1 MEATSVGKGTSMAAT
16 TVRPTGRLRLLG
28 SALVL
33 SALSLVG
40 LGLLALAVLSAALIP
55 AWVGVP
61 LVLGAV
67 AVLRWF
73 AGLHRARAGRL
84 LGVEI
89 GRPYRPLSR
98 RGMFGRLKVIV
109 GDPATWRDAA
119 WVLVNASV
127 GTVLRLL
134 PVGLFLAGVA
144 ALVFPAVWPYLPAT
158 DQTNWVGLVKVTG
171 PGAVPAPVGAYLV
184 ALQGLVLLALWWWAT
199 PRLLRADARL
209 AGWLLAPTER
219 SRLASRVRQLAET
232 RAETVDTQAAEL
244 RRIER
249 DLHDGVQA
257 RLVSLGMSLGMA
269 DELVGDDPAAAREL
283 LAEARQA
290 TTEAL
295 AELREVVR
303 GIHPPVLAD
312 RGLDGAAQAL
322 ALASPVPTEVEI
334 DIPARLPA
342 PVESA
347 AYFAVA
353 ETLTNV
359 IKHSQADRSWVRL
372 RHADGRLVM
381 VVGDDGR
388 GGADPGAG
396 SGLEGIRRR
405 LAALDGTLAVSSP
418 PGGPTVVTM
427 ELPCESSSPK
437 TSPSSGTG

>member
-1 MEATSVGKGTSMAAT
+1 MAAT
-16 TVRPTGRLRLLG
+16 TARGTGRLRLLG

-33 SALSLVG
+33 SAFSLVG
-40 LGLLALAVLSAALIP
+40 LVLLLVAVLATALIP
-55 AWVGVP
+55 LWVGVP
-61 LVLGAV
+61 LVLAAV
-67 AVLRWF
+67 GSLRWF
-73 AGLHRARAGRL
+73 AGLHRAWAARL
-84 LGVEI
+84 LGVEVD
-89 GRPYRPLSR
+89 RPYRPRPPGGWLAR
-98 RGMFGRLKVIV
+98 VRGIAR
-109 GDPATWRDAA
+109 DPATWRDAA
-119 WVLVNASV
+119 WVLLNASV
-127 GTVLRLL
+127 ATALRLI
-134 PVGLFLAGVA
+134 PPILFVTAVA
-144 ALVFPAVWPYLPAT
+144 ALVFPAVWPYLPPT
-158 DQTNWVGLVKVTG
+158 DDPNWVGLVKVTG
-171 PGAVPAPVGAYLV
+171 PGAVPAPLGAFLV
-184 ALQGLVLLALWWWAT
+184 AFQGLLVMVLWWWAS
-199 PRLLRADARL
+199 PRLARADARL
-209 AGWLLAPTER
+209 ARWLLAPTER

-269 DELVGDDPAAAREL
+269 DELVGRDPAAAREL
-283 LAEARQA
+283 LAEARRA

-295 AELREVVR
+295 SELREVVR

-312 RGLDGAAQAL
+312 RGLDGAVQAL
-322 ALASPVPTEVEI
+322 ALAVPLPTEVEI

-372 RHADGRLVM
+372 RHADGRLAM
-381 VVGDDGR
+381 EVGDDGR
-388 GGADPGAG
+388 GGADPAAG
-396 SGLEGIRRR
+396 SGLLGIQRR
-405 LAALDGTLAVSSP
+405 LAAFDGTLAVTSP

>member
-1 MEATSVGKGTSMAAT
+1 MAA
-16 TVRPTGRLRLLG
+16 
-28 SALVL
+28 
-33 SALSLVG
+33 
-40 LGLLALAVLSAALIP
+40 
-55 AWVGVP
+55 
-61 LVLGAV
+61 
-67 AVLRWF
+67 
-73 AGLHRARAGRL
+73 
-84 LGVEI
+84 
-89 GRPYRPLSR
+89 
-98 RGMFGRLKVIV
+98 
-109 GDPATWRDAA
+109 
-119 WVLVNASV
+119 
-127 GTVLRLL
+127 
-134 PVGLFLAGVA
+134 VA
-144 ALVFPAVWPYLPAT
+144 ALVFPAVWPYLPPT
-158 DQTNWVGLVKVTG
+158 DDSNWVGVVKITG
-171 PGAVPAPVGAYLV
+171 PGAVPEPLGAFLI
-184 ALQGLVLLALWWWAT
+184 AFQGLLILLLWWWAT

-209 AGWLLAPTER
+209 ARWLLAPTER

-269 DELVGDDPAAAREL
+269 DELVDQDPAAAREL
-283 LAEARQA
+283 LAEARRA

-312 RGLDGAAQAL
+312 RGLDGAVQAL
-322 ALASPVPTEVEI
+322 ALASPLPTEVEI

-359 IKHSQADRSWVRL
+359 IKHSRADRSWLRL

-381 VVGDDGR
+381 EVGDDGR
-388 GGADPGAG
+388 GGADPAAG
-396 SGLEGIRRR
+396 SGLRGIQRR
-405 LAALDGTLAVSSP
+405 LAAFDGTLTVTSP

>member
-1 MEATSVGKGTSMAAT
+1 MAAT
-16 TVRPTGRLRLLG
+16 TVRPAGRLRLLG

-33 SALSLVG
+33 SAFSLVG
-40 LGLLALAVLSAALIP
+40 LALLILAVFSVALIP

-61 LVLGAV
+61 LTLGAV
-67 AVLRWF
+67 ALLRRF
-73 AGLHRARAGRL
+73 AGLHRARAARL

-89 GRPYRPLSR
+89 GRPYRPPAQ
-98 RGMFGRLKVIV
+98 RGLFGRLKVIAR
-109 GDPATWRDAA
+109 DPATWRDAA
-119 WVLVNASV
+119 WVLLNVSV
-127 GTVLRLL
+127 AMVLRLI
-134 PVGLFLAGVA
+134 PVALFLAAVTG
-144 ALVFPAVWPYLPAT
+144 LVFPAVWPYLPAT
-158 DQTNWVGLVKVTG
+158 DDPNWVGLVKVTG
-171 PGAVPAPVGAYLV
+171 PGAVPAPVAGALV
-184 ALQGLVLLALWWWAT
+184 GFQGLVLLALWWWAT

-209 AGWLLAPTER
+209 AGWLLAPTAR

-257 RLVSLGMSLGMA
+257 GLVSWGGSFGGAGDLF
-269 DELVGDDPAAAREL
+269 GDDPAAAREL
-283 LAEARQA
+283 LAEARHA

-312 RGLDGAAQAL
+312 RGLEGAAQAL

-347 AYFAVA
+347 AYFAIA

-359 IKHSQADRSWVRL
+359 VKHSQAVRSWVRV

-405 LAALDGTLAVSSP
+405 LAAFDGTLAVSSP